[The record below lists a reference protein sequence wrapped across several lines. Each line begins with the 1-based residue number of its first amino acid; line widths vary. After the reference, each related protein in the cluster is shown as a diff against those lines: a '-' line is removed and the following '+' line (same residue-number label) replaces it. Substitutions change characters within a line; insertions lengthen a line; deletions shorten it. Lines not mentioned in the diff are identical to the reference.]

1 MTYYSLYVSG
11 TTIGTMKSSGAFCF
25 VLLASSMLA
34 QDGLGYSPHQHARTA
49 DVNRRSAFRHILAA
63 AAAASTCTSTSPALA
78 VGDEGNKPKEFTNVG
93 TQAPAPDGES
103 PFRTLDSGV
112 KIKDFRPG
120 GGDMVAAKGTRVS
133 LQLTGRLLN
142 LNGVIFYDSKKNDDT
157 GFGEGLPLTFVIGE
171 GTAIPG
177 LEQGVIGMKKSGIR
191 RIIVPAEL
199 GYDTTKDKLLEPV
212 PFTAD
217 TQRALDSV
225 IRNKRR
231 DASLLFDVKLE
242 RLK

>member
-1 MTYYSLYVSG
+1 M
-11 TTIGTMKSSGAFCF
+11 MKHPRRALAF
-25 VLLASSMLA
+25 LALSVLA
-34 QDGLGYSPHQHARTA
+34 QGVSGYSPLQKHSRAA
-49 DVNRRSAFRHILAA
+49 NVDRRSAFRPFVAA
-63 AAAASTCTSTSPALA
+63 AVAAASAGAGVASPVLA
-78 VGDEGNKPKEFTNVG
+78 VGDEGNKPKEFTEVG
-93 TQAPAPDGES
+93 TQAPAPDGET

-112 KIKDFRPG
+112 KVKDFRPG
-120 GGDMVAAKGTRVS
+120 SGDAIAQKGTKVS

-177 LEQGVIGMKKSGIR
+177 LEEGVLGMKKGGIR
-191 RIIVPAEL
+191 RIIVPAAL
-199 GYDTTKDKLLEPV
+199 GYDTTKDRLLEPV

>member
-1 MTYYSLYVSG
+1 
-11 TTIGTMKSSGAFCF
+11 MKSSGAFRF
-25 VLLASSMLA
+25 VLLAPFMLA
-34 QDGLGYSPHQHARTA
+34 QDGLGYSPHQHARKA
-49 DVNRRSAFRHILAA
+49 DVNRRSAFSHILAAA

-78 VGDEGNKPKEFTNVG
+78 VGDEGSKPKEFTNVG

-171 GTAIPG
+171 GTVIPG
-177 LEQGVIGMKKSGIR
+177 LEEGVIGMKKSGIR

-199 GYDTTKDKLLEPV
+199 GYDTTKNLLEPV

>member
-1 MTYYSLYVSG
+1 MTKNHPRALILLFLS
-11 TTIGTMKSSGAFCF
+11 
-25 VLLASSMLA
+25 VLT
-34 QDGLGYSPHQHARTA
+34 QDVVGYSPLQKPSAV
-49 DVNRRSAFRHILAA
+49 DLDRRSAFRPFVAA
-63 AAAASTCTSTSPALA
+63 AVAAAASSAAPALA
-78 VGDEGNKPKEFTNVG
+78 VDDEGNKPKEFTDVG
-93 TQAPAPDGES
+93 TQAPAPDGET
-103 PFRTLDSGV
+103 PFRTLNSGV
-112 KIKDFRPG
+112 KVKDFRPG
-120 GGDMVAAKGTRVS
+120 SGDVIAQKGTKVS

-177 LEQGVIGMKKSGIR
+177 LEEGVIGMKKGGIR
-191 RIIVPAEL
+191 RIIVPEAL
-199 GYDTTKDKLLEPV
+199 GYDTAKDLLEPV

>member
-1 MTYYSLYVSG
+1 M
-11 TTIGTMKSSGAFCF
+11 MKHPRALAFLALS
-25 VLLASSMLA
+25 VLVQGIS
-34 QDGLGYSPHQHARTA
+34 GYSPLQKPRRAA
-49 DVNRRSAFRHILAA
+49 SVDRRSAFRPFVAA
-63 AAAASTCTSTSPALA
+63 AVAAASAAGQASPVLA
-78 VGDEGNKPKEFTNVG
+78 VGDEGNKPKEFTDVG
-93 TQAPAPDGES
+93 TQAPAPDGET

-112 KIKDFRPG
+112 KVKDFRPG
-120 GGDMVAAKGTRVS
+120 SGDAIAQKGTKVS

-177 LEQGVIGMKKSGIR
+177 LEEGVLGMRKGGIR
-191 RIIVPAEL
+191 RIIVPEAL
-199 GYDTTKDKLLEPV
+199 GYDTTTDKLSEPV